1 MIENNRFEVDFFQL
15 EKLIEASWSAS
26 TILQFCVLQDLID
39 IHFYKMSDSQKKA
52 VHSFFATK
60 MTFEKKLYNEDT
72 NEIREKI
79 IARFNPNNQYYI
91 QGTKAPLYLHNGKY
105 WSDSNNHVLQEA
117 LSHSIIDGKKVIS
130 NKTPTNL

>member
-39 IHFYKMSDSQKKA
+39 IHFFKMSDSQKKA
-52 VHSFFATK
+52 VHSFFSTK

-91 QGTKAPLYLHNGKY
+91 QGKREPLYFYNGKY
-105 WSDSNNHVLQEA
+105 WSDSNNHNLQEA
-117 LSHSIIDGKKVIS
+117 VNTSIIDGKKIIS
-130 NKTPTNL
+130 NKN

>member
-39 IHFYKMSDSQKKA
+39 IHFFKMSDSQKKA
-52 VHSFFATK
+52 VHSFFSTK

-79 IARFNPNNQYYI
+79 IARFNLNNQYYI
-91 QGTKAPLYLHNGKY
+91 QGKKDPLYFYNGKY
-105 WSDSNNHVLQEA
+105 WSDSNNYNLQEVVNT
-117 LSHSIIDGKKVIS
+117 SIIDGKKVIS
-130 NKTPTNL
+130 NKK

>member
-39 IHFYKMSDSQKKA
+39 IHFHKMSDSQKKA
-52 VHSFFATK
+52 VHSFFSTK

-79 IARFNPNNQYYI
+79 IARFNLNNQYYI
-91 QGTKAPLYLHNGKY
+91 QGKKEPLYFYNGKY
-105 WSDSNNHVLQEA
+105 WSDSNNHNLQEA
-117 LSHSIIDGKKVIS
+117 VNTSIIDGKKIIS
-130 NKTPTNL
+130 NKN